1 LTTEAAL
8 VIEDVRKEFK
18 LYADKQHSLKE
29 RVIRIGRNPYTRF
42 EALKGVSFDVA
53 EGETMGLLGH
63 NGSGKSTLLKCVAG
77 TLRPTSGRIRSRGR
91 VAALLEL
98 GAGFHP
104 DLTGR
109 ENVYLNGSILGI
121 NKATV
126 DQIFDEIVAFAE
138 IEQFIDNQV
147 KYYSSGMYAR
157 LAFAVAVNVEP
168 DILLVDEVLSVGD
181 EAFQRKCLDRVKRF
195 QKEGRTILVVTHAA
209 DLVRQVC
216 DRAVV
221 LDHGELVTVGAPGDA
236 VRVFRETLLRG
247 GIEVPPEAMETPEE
261 MVTRHVGITS
271 ITVEYPDPERPY
283 VLPGEPLRLRVGYD
297 AVRRT
302 DEVVFDLQVHDQ
314 DGNLLL
320 ATDTDLVGCYLNPLE
335 GRGEVVFEFDQVPLQ
350 GGIYPLTFDVR
361 SRDGGTIH
369 AHREQLDRFEVMQRA
384 GGNGRVHF
392 PVRAHWLGEADPPA
406 VPSARSAT
414 G

>member
-1 LTTEAAL
+1 MTEAAL
-8 VIEDVRKEFK
+8 EIEDVRKEFK

-29 RVIRIGRNPYTRF
+29 RVIRIGRNPYKRF

-138 IEQFIDNQV
+138 IEPFIDNQV

-216 DRAVV
+216 DRAAV

-261 MVTRHVGITS
+261 VVTRHVSISS
-271 ITVEYPDPERPY
+271 ITVEYPDAGRSY

-335 GRGEVVFEFDQVPLQ
+335 GPGEVVFEFDQVPLQ

-392 PVRAHWLGEADPPA
+392 PVRAHWIGEADPPA